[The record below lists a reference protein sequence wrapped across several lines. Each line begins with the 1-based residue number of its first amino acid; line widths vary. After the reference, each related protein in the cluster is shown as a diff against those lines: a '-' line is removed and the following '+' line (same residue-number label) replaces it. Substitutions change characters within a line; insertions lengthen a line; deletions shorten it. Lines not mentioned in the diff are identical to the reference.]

1 MTASIGR
8 LTYLGTL
15 GSNPLAPPIKNDR
28 RGGRFLLG
36 VSRRN
41 QVHRVLTVNP
51 AAEGGI
57 TAILTLP
64 LL

>member
-28 RGGRFLLG
+28 RGGHFRQGKASGLLPKVPG
-36 VSRRN
+36 QVRRP
-41 QVHRVLTVNP
+41 VETI
-51 AAEGGI
+51 AGI
-57 TAILTLP
+57 DRQGR
-64 LL
+64 